1 MAAKPTPSRSLFV
14 VRVKDADS
22 KDVARQLTGVG
33 SLEEVKGRSD
43 VRLLRVGE
51 DASDARDAW
60 QKAQRAAGPGAPVQ
74 PVLLD
79 QDGKK
84 QLPTGEVTVRF
95 RSALSDADVEAFA
108 RAHGLRLV
116 RRNEFAPEQA
126 VFDVV
131 EATRY
136 LPDVVDELSESKDAR
151 QAWANTLASYER
163 L

>member
-14 VRVKDADS
+14 VRVKDKDS
-22 KDVARQLTGVG
+22 KNVARQLTDVG
-33 SLEEVKGRSD
+33 SLEDVKGRPD
-43 VRLLRVGE
+43 VKLLRVGE
-51 DASDARDAW
+51 EASDARGAW
-60 QKAQRAAGPGAPVQ
+60 QKAQQAAGPDAAVQ

-95 RSALSDADVEAFA
+95 ISALSDADLEAFA
-108 RAHGLRLV
+108 RTHGLRLV
-116 RRNEFAPEQA
+116 RRNEFAKEQA

-131 EATRY
+131 ESARY
-136 LPDVVDELSESKDAR
+136 LPDVVDELTESKDTE

-163 L
+163 Q

>member
-14 VRVKDADS
+14 VRVKDKDS
-22 KDVARQLTGVG
+22 QAVARQLNAVG
-33 SLEEVKGRSD
+33 SLEEVKGRAD
-43 VRLLRVGE
+43 VRLLRVGDE
-51 DASDARDAW
+51 TSDARDAW
-60 QKAQRAAGPGAPVQ
+60 QKAQQAAGPHAAVQ

-79 QDGKK
+79 QDGKT

-95 RSALSDADVEAFA
+95 RTALSDKDLDAFA

-131 EATRY
+131 EPARY
-136 LPDVVDELSESKDAR
+136 LPDVVDELSESKDTR
-151 QAWANTLASYER
+151 QAWANTLAAYER
-163 L
+163 Q